1 MSEPTIGHNSDQ
13 LKSIISRVETLNGQ
27 IKGIQD
33 DRTDIFAE
41 AKGQGYDV
49 KALRRVI
56 AIRKIDA
63 GKHEDFENLVDTYL
77 HALGSI

>member
-1 MSEPTIGHNSDQ
+1 MSEPQAGHNQ
-13 LKSIISRVETLNGQ
+13 LQSIIGRIETLNEQ

-41 AKGQGYDV
+41 AKGHGYDV

-56 AIRKIDA
+56 AIRKMDA
-63 GKHEDFENLVDTYL
+63 GKHEEFENVVETYL